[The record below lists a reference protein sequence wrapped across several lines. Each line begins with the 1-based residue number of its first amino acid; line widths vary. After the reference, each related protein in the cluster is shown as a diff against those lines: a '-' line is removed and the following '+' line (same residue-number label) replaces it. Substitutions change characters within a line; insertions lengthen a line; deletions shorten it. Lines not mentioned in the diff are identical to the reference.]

1 MNIARYN
8 GHCRRRRRRAPRG
21 LVGGMQRGLSYLAFG
36 GKSLG
41 HGHGLAGRRGPA
53 AGGRAVSPLSIDGR
67 LGGPAAVTNWTAPD
81 DAQAT
86 TSLRR
91 NERSTAKVTT
101 TAPCRR
107 RGASVWTTC
116 PESLRSRAPVA
127 GDRTHVSPAPPHAAR
142 QERTKNG
149 RRARERFIR
158 RDYLLAKEGVT
169 QSTSRASS
177 LARRPALDLRTE
189 RHLHT

>member
-81 DAQAT
+81 DALAT

-116 PESLRSRAPVA
+116 PESLRSRALTRNKTGDLLVA
-127 GDRTHVSPAPPHAAR
+127 ESPTPYVSCTTKPPNHTLVQKIPPSCFR
-142 QERTKNG
+142 YKYNLFDLKPILVKFGRIMQKNSYNK
-149 RRARERFIR
+149 IC
-158 RDYLLAKEGVT
+158 
-169 QSTSRASS
+169 
-177 LARRPALDLRTE
+177 
-189 RHLHT
+189 